1 MTIRTSR
8 RGTVLPMLAGCLI
21 AFFSFIALAVDLGLV
36 AVARTDAQNAADVAA
51 LAGARTLNNK
61 PGVTDNDR
69 TDAINKAKAAIL
81 DNNDI
86 HTKYTNGEIQS
97 VKAGQYSYNTS
108 SQKFAVNYPTTLTSG
123 SWTAMEVQIAVAQPT
138 FFMKIWG
145 VNSMPTGARAVA
157 VHRPRDI
164 ALVIDMTGSMGY
176 GTTAILNNRLNDPNT
191 MWPQYGH
198 FQRYTAYNTNNISGS
213 ETDGTIGNRPNPF
226 QQMGSYTSAPYI
238 YAPAN
243 LTITT
248 PNGNAVVRDFYY
260 DTTGLTNWASPV
272 TSTSSGNLRNAFHQ
286 WTPTESGANP
296 GSYIGPNYTMTG
308 YNAFDTTGTT
318 GAMPAPDN
326 FKNQSDS
333 PIAYVGDKSPRKRGA
348 STTGT
353 WDPTNSDGAA
363 INVAEY
369 LGWTA
374 RYSSGSSLPTAF
386 NPASGGPT
394 WTNGVV
400 RSWANFRDATWERYG
415 YDLDVAAYVNNR
427 GTTWDPRWDWNLTT
441 GAWAHAK
448 ATNESWP
455 TATWRPT
462 VTAGKFKGYSMGPGY
477 FGKTFVIWP
486 PDPRTPVGNP
496 GDTNYQPGDWRTRYF
511 RDSSGNALTSAG
523 ANAQLFTNG
532 TGHMLRSA
540 SGNWSA
546 SYSDI
551 LRWIKSGPM
560 TLPPNLRSGHVLYYS
575 SVPDTVTAS
584 GSDSAAVA
592 ADKVFWKAYI
602 DFVLRNGTLAGSE
615 ARGWPEGVTPAI
627 SSTSNSAYSYT
638 YTYTPPA
645 PPSKTVAAS
654 TVPGARKSSSSTAT
668 ITTTTAHGYA
678 VGDSVT
684 ITGVGVTGYNGTYT
698 ITAVPSSTTFQ
709 YAKSTSLANS
719 GGGTVN
725 KNMQPVNET
734 VTDPVPDMTYTDNP
748 SRPRL
753 HFWFGP
759 MTMMLFLDNYNYWS
773 GTTHQ
778 AQSWQ
783 LKAGVNS
790 ALDDIRNNHPND
802 FCGMAF
808 FTTGSYTAPVVAIG
822 QDYTTLKNS
831 LFFPKSLL
839 ATIGSTNANA
849 ELRPYTSSGLSNHS
863 GDIPNAQ
870 NSTDPVSGL
879 AYAYNILSPASQ
891 VNTNAARRGR
901 RGASKVVIF
910 ETDGIPNATQGV
922 SLQMNGYNSYYTYT
936 GTFSSATTANASLA
950 ATNLAAQIIKP
961 VANDA
966 TAGTDSGFSLPN
978 APARVYAIG
987 FGDIFSTSSGDA
999 AKTFLLNVQKNG
1011 NTSAS
1016 TDTTIPSYQIIT
1028 GPYQDRIDNLRTGL
1042 ERILQGGVQVTLVE

>member
-1 MTIRTSR
+1 
-8 RGTVLPMLAGCLI
+8 MLAGCLI
-21 AFFSFIALAVDLGLV
+21 ALFSFVALAVDLGMV

-61 PGVTDNDR
+61 PGVSDNNR
-69 TDAINKAKAAIL
+69 AAAITQAKNAVKA
-81 DNNDI
+81 NNDI
-86 HTKYTNGEIQS
+86 NSVYTDGEIQS
-97 VKAGQYSYNTS
+97 VKAGQYSYNTT
-108 SQKFAVNYPTTLTSG
+108 SQTFSVSYPTTLTSG
-123 SWTAMEVQIAVAQPT
+123 SWTAMEVVVSVAQPT
-138 FFMKIWG
+138 FFMKVWG

-176 GTTAILNNRLNDPNT
+176 GTTAILNNRLNDPST
-191 MWPQYGH
+191 MWPQFSHY
-198 FQRYTAYNTNNISGS
+198 QRYTNYNTNNISGS
-213 ETDGTIGNRPNPF
+213 ETATTVSTRPNPF

-260 DTTGLTNWASPV
+260 DTSNLGSWTTPV
-272 TSTSSGNLRNAFHQ
+272 TSPNSANFKNAFHQ
-286 WTPTESGANP
+286 WSPTESGANP
-296 GSYIGPNYTMTG
+296 SAYVGPTYTMTG

-326 FKNQSDS
+326 FKTQSDS
-333 PIAYVGDKSPRKRGA
+333 PITYVGDKSPRKSG
-348 STTGT
+348 STSTGT
-353 WDPTNSDGAA
+353 WDPTNATGAA
-363 INVAEY
+363 VNLAEY

-374 RYSSGSSLPTAF
+374 KYSSGSTLPTAF
-386 NPASGGPT
+386 NPATGGPT
-394 WTNGVV
+394 WTAGVG

-415 YDLDVAAYVNNR
+415 YDLDVANYVANR
-427 GTTWDPRWDWNLTT
+427 GTTWDPRWDWNTAT
-441 GAWAHAK
+441 GTWAHAK
-448 ATNESWP
+448 GTTEAWP
-455 TATWRPT
+455 TATWRPS

-486 PDPRTPVGNP
+486 PDPRTPVGSP

-511 RDSSGNALTSAG
+511 NTTGGADLTAST
-523 ANAQLFTNG
+523 ANGTLLTNG
-532 TGHMLRSA
+532 TGAMFKS
-540 SGNWSA
+540 SGYA
-546 SYSDI
+546 IDYPAV

-584 GSDSAAVA
+584 GGDSAAVA

-602 DFVLRNGTLAGSE
+602 DFVLTNGTLAGTE
-615 ARGWPEGVTPAI
+615 GKGWPEGVTPAI
-627 SSTSNSAYSYT
+627 GATPNTAYSYT
-638 YTYTPPA
+638 WTPTYTPV
-645 PPSKTVAAS
+645 TIAAS
-654 TVPGARKSSSSTAT
+654 PNGAKKLNSSTAV
-668 ITTTTAHGYA
+668 ITTTAAHGLA
-678 VGDSVT
+678 VGDQVT
-684 ITGVGVTGYNGTYT
+684 IASVGVTGYNGTYT
-698 ITAVPSSTTFQ
+698 VTAVPTSTTFQ

-719 GGGTVN
+719 GGGTATKV
-725 KNMQPVNET
+725 PVPET
-734 VTDPVPDMTYTDNP
+734 ITDPIPDMTYTDNP

-753 HFWFGP
+753 HGWFGP

-802 FCGMAF
+802 YCGMAF
-808 FTTGSYTAPVVAIG
+808 FTTGSYLAPVVAIG

-849 ELRPYTSSGLSNHS
+849 ELRPYTSSGLSSHS

-870 NSTDPVSGL
+870 NSTDPVSGM
-879 AYAYNILSPASQ
+879 AYAFNLLSPATQ
-891 VNTNAARRGR
+891 VNADATRRGR

-922 SLQMNGYNSYYTYT
+922 TLQKNGYNTYYTYN
-936 GTFSSATTANASLA
+936 GSFSSATTATASTA
-950 ATNLAAQIIKP
+950 AVNIAAQITKDTATN
-961 VANDA
+961 ANS
-966 TAGTDSGFSLPN
+966 GVDSGFSLPN

-987 FGDIFSTSSGDA
+987 FGDIFSTSAGDT
-999 AKTFLLNVQKNG
+999 AKSFLLDIQKNG
-1011 NTSAS
+1011 NTSSS

-1042 ERILQGGVQVTLVE
+1042 ERILQGGVQVTLIE